1 MGLIYKLVDKFLMN
15 DFTKIISEI
24 ANKSSKPKLNIF
36 DIGCFQGNFSR
47 SLKEKIKLKADF
59 FLFDA
64 NPNLTMKDFIYTKL
78 AFSNEK
84 GFKNFYLNT
93 FFPASGSSL
102 KTIHVDDKLWNLTRK
117 LVTGNLKKQFE
128 TFEVKTDT
136 LDNYCE
142 KNNIDNIDVLKI
154 DTEGSELEVLEGAK
168 KILQKTN
175 IVLIEVLDERKNFKK
190 KYDNVI
196 NFLER
201 NYNFN
206 KLLEKK
212 IWSLGTLSNMKAM
225 DILFKK

>member
-1 MGLIYKLVDKFLMN
+1 MSLIYKLVDKFLMN

-24 ANKSSKPKLNIF
+24 ANKSSKQNLNIF

-47 SLKEKIKLKADF
+47 NLKEKIKLKANF
-59 FLFDA
+59 YLFDA
-64 NPNLTMKDFIYTKL
+64 NPNLSIKDFNYTKL

-84 GFKNFYLNT
+84 GVKSFYLNT

-102 KTIHVDDKLWNLTRK
+102 KTIHVDDKLWNFTRK
-117 LVTGNLKKQFE
+117 LVTGNLKKQFQ
-128 TFEVKTDT
+128 TFEVNTDT

-142 KNNIDNIDVLKI
+142 ENHIDNIDILKI

-168 KILQKTN
+168 NILQQTN
-175 IVLIEVLDERKNFKK
+175 IILIEVLDERKNFKK
-190 KYDNVI
+190 KYQNVI
-196 NFLER
+196 NFLEK

-206 KLLEKK
+206 KILEKK
-212 IWSLGTLSNMKAM
+212 IWSLGTLSNMKAV

>member
-1 MGLIYKLVDKFLMN
+1 MSLIYKFVDTFLMN

-24 ANKSSKPKLNIF
+24 VNKSSKEKLNIF

-47 SLKEKIKLKADF
+47 NLKERIKLKTDF

-64 NPNLTMKDFIYTKL
+64 NPNLSIKDFNYTKL

-84 GFKNFYLNT
+84 GIKKFYFNT

-102 KTIHVDDKLWNLTRK
+102 NTIHKKDKLWNLSRK
-117 LVTGNLKKQFE
+117 LVTGNLGKQFK

-142 KNNIDNIDVLKI
+142 QNKIDNIDILKI
-154 DTEGSELEVLEGAK
+154 DTEGSELEILEGAK
-168 KILQKTN
+168 NMLKKTN
-175 IVLIEVLDERKNFKK
+175 IVLIEILDKKKKFKK
-190 KYDNVI
+190 KYENI
-196 NFLER
+196 TNILEK

-206 KLLEKK
+206 KTLEKR
-212 IWSLGTLSNMKAM
+212 IWSLRTLSNMKAV
-225 DILFKK
+225 DVLFKK

>member
-1 MGLIYKLVDKFLMN
+1 MSLIYKLVDKFLMN

-24 ANKSSKPKLNIF
+24 VNNSSKQKLNIF

-47 SLKEKIKLKADF
+47 SLKEKIKLKTNF

-64 NPNLTMKDFIYTKL
+64 NPDLLIKDFNYTKL

-84 GFKNFYLNT
+84 GVKSFYLNT

-102 KTIHVDDKLWNLTRK
+102 KTIHVNDKLWNFTRK
-117 LVTGNLKKQFE
+117 LVTGNLRKQFK

-142 KNNIDNIDVLKI
+142 KNKIDNIDILKI

-168 KILQKTN
+168 NILKR
-175 IVLIEVLDERKNFKK
+175 E
-190 KYDNVI
+190 
-196 NFLER
+196 
-201 NYNFN
+201 
-206 KLLEKK
+206 KL
-212 IWSLGTLSNMKAM
+212 N
-225 DILFKK
+225 